1 MTGTGKGF
9 QGICH
14 TLFLVLCSG
23 LRDKVYL
30 TIYYTNTG
38 KFFCTGALSINSR
51 KWQGTLVCT

>member
-30 TIYYTNTG
+30 TIYYTDTG
-38 KFFCTGALSINSR
+38 KFFV
-51 KWQGTLVCT
+51 LVLYLLTAESGRGH